1 MEMSELN
8 KMDVAKLLELVEGK
22 RKEMLQ
28 LRISRAIGQLEK
40 THRFREL
47 RKDVARIQ
55 TVLSARKR
63 AA

>member
-1 MEMSELN
+1 MEITELQ
-8 KMDVAKLLELVEGK
+8 KMDVAKLLELVENK

-28 LRISRAIGQLEK
+28 LRISKAIGQLEK

-47 RKDVARIQ
+47 RKEVARIN